1 MRRILFLFVT
11 VWIIGVSCAQ
21 GAVRITRM
29 TTNDEVNPVCVN
41 SVRFGWQ
48 TSCPIQG
55 THQTAYEVQV
65 YKGKQLVYKTGKV
78 MSDQQ
83 ADIEV
88 PVEWEQGQQYAWKV
102 RVWDQLGKPSAWSPM
117 GRFGT
122 HINQGWQAKWIC
134 TGQTQKSDPLP
145 YLRKTFQLRGK
156 KIKRAMAYLC
166 GLGCSELWL
175 NGTPVDPSRVLD
187 PAQTDYEKR
196 ALYSA
201 FDVSSLLL
209 QGEKNCLGVMLGK
222 GWYSQDAAWTP
233 DGFSYGMPILR
244 CQLNIEYADG
254 SHEMVGSDESWMWTE
269 GPILRSNV
277 YQGEDYDARRA
288 IEDWASASLDDSQWK
303 KCRLANGVIPVRMEA
318 QEMAPMRQQEVVKP
332 VAMWKAPGEQNR
344 WIYDFGA
351 NRTANVKFTVSLPQ
365 GVKLT
370 TRGAETLSDNRDVD
384 FRSTGF
390 QHVGYQMDS
399 YVCAGKGNETWSPKF
414 TYHGFQYLEL
424 TVEGT
429 DIQPD
434 ESWLSVI
441 PVHSDVSNRGVFEC
455 SDAQLNALHRVA
467 RQTFL
472 NGFVGL
478 PVDCNQRE
486 KCGWLGDTH
495 AYDLSANMNFQMNN
509 FWMKY
514 LEDIRTTSDCYLTKT
529 LHHKLFNEEFY
540 FTDKS
545 YGIPFMIAPGKRLCG
560 VASPDWGTAVVQLPW
575 HLYLQYGNRRILES
589 YYDMMALWTR
599 HIDSTA
605 VEGIVYEGLGDW
617 CPPKA
622 DHYHNP
628 TPVEFSST
636 CFHFIDLSIMEKVAA
651 LLGKSQDQSFFRGRK
666 EYTRQS
672 MLHRFYNPLRHG
684 FCSQTADA
692 MAIMSGLVPQ
702 EEEKHVAADLLFD
715 INHTPFHFL
724 DMGIFGLSRFG
735 SALSRNGFAKEAFD
749 LFTKKGDNS
758 WGLML
763 DSLHVTTLWE
773 RLPYTV
779 EEAKDITASHCHP
792 MMGGFDIWF
801 YEDVLGIRPMEE
813 APGFKRFVLAP
824 TVMEQM
830 EWARGSV
837 ETAYGLISSDW
848 SHKEGAVVW
857 RIGIPANTSALVAL
871 PQGKQFV
878 VNGAPLNQSPHH
890 EHEGSIY
897 YEFES
902 GQYEI
907 EIKE

>member
-1 MRRILFLFVT
+1 MKRLLFLLAALSLCC
-11 VWIIGVSCAQ
+11 VSYCQ
-21 GAVRITRM
+21 KAVKITRM
-29 TTNDEVNPVCVN
+29 TTNDEVNPLCVN
-41 SVRFGWQ
+41 SVRLGWQ
-48 TSCPIQG
+48 ISSPSQG
-55 THQTAYEVQV
+55 TRQTAYEIQV
-65 YKGKQLVYKTGKV
+65 NKGKQLVYKTGKV
-78 MSDQQ
+78 LSDEQMN
-83 ADIEV
+83 IV
-88 PVEWEQGQQYAWKV
+88 LPVEWEQGKLYNWKV
-102 RVWDQLGKPSAWSPM
+102 RIWDQDGKPSAWSSIA
-117 GRFGT
+117 RFGT
-122 HINQGWQAKWIC
+122 DINQSWQAKWIS
-134 TGQTQKSDPLP
+134 TGQTQKTDPLP
-145 YLRKTFQLRGK
+145 YLRKKFLLRGK
-156 KIKRAMAYLC
+156 RISRAMAYLC

-175 NGTPVDPSRVLD
+175 NGKPVDASRVLD

-201 FDVSSLLL
+201 FDVTSLLD
-209 QGEKNCLGVMLGK
+209 QRGSNCLGVMLGK

-244 CQLNIEYADG
+244 CQLNVEYADG
-254 SHEMVGSDESWMWTE
+254 SEEVIGTDETWLWTE
-269 GPILRSNV
+269 GPILRTNV

-288 IEDWASASLDDSQWK
+288 IQDWAIASLDDGEWK
-303 KCRLANGVIPVRMEA
+303 KCQLAGGVIPVRMEA
-318 QEMAPMRQQEVVKP
+318 QEMDPMRQQEAVKP
-332 VAMWKAPGEQNR
+332 VAMWKAPGEGER

-351 NRTANVKFTVSLPQ
+351 NRTANVRFSVNLPQ

-370 TRGAETLSDNRDVD
+370 TRGAETLTDDRDVD

-390 QHVGYQMDS
+390 QHVGYQTDS
-399 YVCAGKGNETWSPKF
+399 YICAGTGNETWSPKF

-441 PVHSDVSNRGVFEC
+441 PVHTDVENRGLFEC
-455 SDAQLNALHRVA
+455 SDDQLNALHRVA

-514 LEDIRTTSDCYLTKT
+514 LEDIRTTSDCYLTNT
-529 LHHKLFNEEFY
+529 LHHKFFNTEFY

-575 HLYLQYGNRRILES
+575 HLYLQYGNRKILES
-589 YYDMMALWTR
+589 YYDMMALWIR

-617 CPPKA
+617 CPPMS

-628 TPVEFSST
+628 TSAEFSST
-636 CFHFIDLSIMEKVAA
+636 CFHFIDLTIMEKVAA
-651 LLGKSQDQSFFRGRK
+651 LLGKTDDCSYFGKQRK
-666 EYTRQS
+666 YTRQS
-672 MLHRFYNPLRHG
+672 MLQRFYNPLRHG
-684 FCSQTADA
+684 FGSQTADA
-692 MAIMSGLVPQ
+692 MAIMSGLAP
-702 EEEKHVAADLLFD
+702 EGDEEKVAADLLFD
-715 INHTPFHFL
+715 INHTPFLFL

-735 SALSRNGFAKEAFD
+735 SALSRNGYAKEAFD
-749 LFTKKGDNS
+749 LFTKKGENS

-773 RLPYTV
+773 QLPYTV
-779 EEAKDITASHCHP
+779 ADAKNITTSHCHP

-801 YEDVLGIRPMEE
+801 YEDVLGIRPTEE
-813 APGFKRFVLAP
+813 APGFKRIILDP
-824 TVMEQM
+824 TEMGQM

-837 ETAYGLISSDW
+837 ETAYGTVASDW
-848 SHKEGAVVW
+848 RHVDGAILW
-857 RIGIPANTSALVAL
+857 KIGIPANTTAWVTL
-871 PQGKQFV
+871 PKGKQVF
-878 VNGAPLNQSPHH
+878 VNGEQLNQKPHH
-890 EHEGSIY
+890 ERGDSAV
-897 YEFES
+897 YEFVS

-907 EIKE
+907 EIRN

>member
-1 MRRILFLFVT
+1 
-11 VWIIGVSCAQ
+11 
-21 GAVRITRM
+21 M
-29 TTNDEVNPVCVN
+29 TTNDEVNPLCVN
-41 SVRFGWQ
+41 SVRLGWQ
-48 TSCPIQG
+48 ISCPSQG
-55 THQTAYEVQV
+55 TRQTAYEIQV
-65 YKGKQLVYKTGKV
+65 NKGKQLVYKTGKV
-78 MSDQQ
+78 LSDEQMN
-83 ADIEV
+83 IV
-88 PVEWEQGQQYAWKV
+88 LPVEWEQGKLYNWKV
-102 RVWDQLGKPSAWSPM
+102 RIWDQDGKPSAWSSIA
-117 GRFGT
+117 RFGT
-122 HINQGWQAKWIC
+122 DINQSWQAKWIS
-134 TGQTQKSDPLP
+134 TGQTQKTDPLP
-145 YLRKTFQLRGK
+145 YLRRKFLLRGK
-156 KIKRAMAYLC
+156 RISRAMAYLC

-175 NGTPVDPSRVLD
+175 NGKPVDASRVLD

-201 FDVSSLLL
+201 FDVTSLLE
-209 QGEKNCLGVMLGK
+209 QRGSNCLGVMLGK

-254 SHEMVGSDESWMWTE
+254 SEEVIGTDETWLWTE
-269 GPILRSNV
+269 GPILRTNV

-288 IEDWASASLDDSQWK
+288 IQDWAIASLDDGEWK
-303 KCRLANGVIPVRMEA
+303 KCQLAGGVIPVRMEA
-318 QEMAPMRQQEVVKP
+318 QEMDPMRQQEAVKP
-332 VAMWKAPGEQNR
+332 VAMWKAPGEGER

-351 NRTANVKFTVSLPQ
+351 NRTANVRFSVNLPQ

-370 TRGAETLSDNRDVD
+370 TRGAETLTDDRDVD

-390 QHVGYQMDS
+390 QHVGYQTDS
-399 YVCAGKGNETWSPKF
+399 YICAGTGNETWSPKF

-441 PVHSDVSNRGVFEC
+441 PVHSDVENRGLFEC
-455 SDAQLNALHRVA
+455 SDDQLNALHRVA

-514 LEDIRTTSDCYLTKT
+514 LEDIRTTSDCYLTNT
-529 LHHKLFNEEFY
+529 LHHKFFNTEFY

-575 HLYLQYGNRRILES
+575 HLYLQYGNRKILES

-617 CPPKA
+617 CPPMS

-628 TPVEFSST
+628 TSAEFSST
-636 CFHFIDLSIMEKVAA
+636 CFHFIDLTIMEKVAA
-651 LLGKSQDQSFFRGRK
+651 LLGKTDDCSYFGKQRK
-666 EYTRQS
+666 YTRQS
-672 MLHRFYNPLRHG
+672 MLQRFYNPLRHG
-684 FCSQTADA
+684 FGSQTADA
-692 MAIMSGLVPQ
+692 MAIMSGLAP
-702 EEEKHVAADLLFD
+702 EGDEEKVAADLLFD
-715 INHTPFHFL
+715 INHTPFLFL

-735 SALSRNGFAKEAFD
+735 SALSRNGYAKEAFD
-749 LFTKKGDNS
+749 LFTKKGENS

-773 RLPYTV
+773 QLPYTV
-779 EEAKDITASHCHP
+779 ADAKNITASHCHP

-813 APGFKRFVLAP
+813 APGFKRIIFDP
-824 TVMEQM
+824 TEMGQM

-837 ETAYGLISSDW
+837 ETAYGTVASDW
-848 SHKEGAVVW
+848 RHVDGAILW
-857 RIGIPANTSALVAL
+857 KIGIPANTTALVTL
-871 PQGKQFV
+871 PQGKQVF
-878 VNGAPLNQSPHH
+878 VNGEQLNRKPHH
-890 EHEGSIY
+890 ERGDSAV
-897 YEFES
+897 YEFVS

-907 EIKE
+907 EIRN